1 MLPKLSNNIQR
12 FVTSYFFLLDCNVEV
27 SLLNRHI
34 QSLNDLL
41 FKHQKRKKE
50 VEDVILNFWPW
61 LFCLFFL
68 NKMFPESLVD
78 EIILFFL
85 CVTAVWWG
93 FGRWNTWLTRALS
106 FAEFLFTFITD
117 SANRKCDYFEIQGIN
132 LFGVL
137 PVNCS

>member
-50 VEDVILNFWPW
+50 VEDVILNFWP
-61 LFCLFFL
+61 
-68 NKMFPESLVD
+68 
-78 EIILFFL
+78 
-85 CVTAVWWG
+85 
-93 FGRWNTWLTRALS
+93 
-106 FAEFLFTFITD
+106 
-117 SANRKCDYFEIQGIN
+117 
-132 LFGVL
+132 
-137 PVNCS
+137 